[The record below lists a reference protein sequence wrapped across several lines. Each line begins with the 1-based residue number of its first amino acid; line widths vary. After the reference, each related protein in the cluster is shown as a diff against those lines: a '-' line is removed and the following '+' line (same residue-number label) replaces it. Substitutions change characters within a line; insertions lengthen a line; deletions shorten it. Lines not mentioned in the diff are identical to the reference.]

1 MPHIHRTRPGARRS
15 LTGLLAAALLPLPA
29 VATTAAYA
37 APASPARAT
46 APLGAAL
53 PPAPQ
58 GSPYPSV
65 GAGTHFLDDAALLGN
80 INEKSWYEA
89 NIPFVDLPDQTIQS
103 VYYYR
108 WNVWKEHIRPTGTAN
123 GDILTEFFG
132 YPGYAAP
139 YGAIDA
145 AAGHHI
151 DEGRWVRDQS
161 YLNSYIDYWLQNAG
175 SGPKPATDAVN
186 ANQTDWAHEYS
197 FWLASA
203 VVARSEVTGDWTQ
216 ARSLLPEL
224 VKQYDTWDNQF
235 NPKLGLYWQ
244 VPVWD
249 AMELSASSYE
259 SDPSDPYHGGAGYR
273 PTLNAYQ
280 YGDAQAISFIA
291 GMAHDTQ
298 LASTFSARAAA
309 LRRNMQK
316 WLWDPARQFFYDM
329 PAASNPGNQL
339 LSAREEIGFVPWM
352 FNMPNGSDSVAWKQ
366 LLDPSGFAAA
376 YGPTTVEQRSNWFM
390 YQASHGCCHW
400 DGPSWPY
407 ATSQT
412 LTAMANLLDN
422 YRQSDVTAAD
432 YDALLHTYAATQ
444 SENGVPHVGQA
455 HDPAQPS
462 WIYDAT
468 DYNHSSFNDL
478 VLSGLLGL
486 RAQTAPSLLSFRPL
500 VPPSWTYFAV
510 ENAPYHGHNIT
521 VLWDKDGTRYSQG
534 RGLHIYEDGR
544 LLASS
549 ATLRAL
555 NVHLRPDRGAGAVP
569 AENFTDLAANVYGQG
584 SPSPFASYTWQ
595 YDSTANG
602 TDGQIIYDDSP
613 LDSRWTDY
621 GSPNATDDLGVDFGA
636 VVPLDEVRIYTY
648 DDTANGGDVK
658 APAAY
663 TVQYWPGSAWADV
676 PGQIQGPSVPAGDD
690 LNRVTFPAI
699 TTSQIRVVFTRQPGY
714 AVGAS
719 ELEAGGASAEAGGI
733 WIDGPKAVTVP
744 LKPDQPNTIT
754 TSLSGAAAAGGQG
767 LITQLV
773 APAGWVVQ
781 RVGPAQAT
789 PTTTWTVTPPAGSA
803 GDSAALYAYAIDSQA
818 RELRHLLRAGRNV
831 SRLLAAAL
839 HRPAGVRQLYHERS
853 VRLHPGPAGGDLVD
867 RRAAPGLHRRR
878 RADAGLAAHAV
889 LRRAAVGHGTRVG
902 QGSLGPRRQA
912 VPGRRHEPG
921 QLVHRVREGRRRLR
935 DGLVQQRVPYIRD
948 RPGPRRPA
956 QPARLPGAVLRQRH
970 PAVRR
975 PLRPRR
981 RRGNGHVVCTAHRLG
996 HLAAAGDH
1004 VDQPVRRPV
1013 GPGDPRPVPLRLR
1026 ATWRRRHHGR
1036 QPLPGASRAGALIGA
1051 ARESSA
1057 PRMARPIGP
1066 LRERSTNLA
1075 LSLT

>member
-663 TVQYWPGSAWADV
+663 TVQYWTGSAWADV

-803 GDSAALYAYAIDSQA
+803 GDSAALYAYAIDSQPGSSGIFY
-818 RELRHLLRAGRNV
+818 GRVATSVAFSLQPYTDQQV
-831 SRLLAAAL
+831 SDSFTTSDLSAYTQVL
-839 HRPAGVRQLYHERS
+839 PAVTSSTGEQL
-853 VRLHPGPAGGDLVD
+853 PAFTAGGGQMQASLPTPFFGVLQSGTAPASDKAVSVLDAKQFLGDATSQDSLFTGFVKDAGDYVMAWYNNVYRTSGIDLVQGGRLNPPGYQVPCCASVTLQSGD
-867 RRAAPGLHRRR
+867 RFALAVDGATVTSYVQHTGSDTWQQLETTSISPFVDLSDPATLAQYHYAFGLRGDGGTMAASRFQ
-878 RADAGLAAHAV
+878 GLA
-889 LRRAAVGHGTRVG
+889 
-902 QGSLGPRRQA
+902 
-912 VPGRRHEPG
+912 VP
-921 QLVHRVREGRRRLR
+921 
-935 DGLVQQRVPYIRD
+935 
-948 RPGPRRPA
+948 
-956 QPARLPGAVLRQRH
+956 
-970 PAVRR
+970 
-975 PLRPRR
+975 
-981 RRGNGHVVCTAHRLG
+981 
-996 HLAAAGDH
+996 
-1004 VDQPVRRPV
+1004 
-1013 GPGDPRPVPLRLR
+1013 
-1026 ATWRRRHHGR
+1026 
-1036 QPLPGASRAGALIGA
+1036 
-1051 ARESSA
+1051 A
-1057 PRMARPIGP
+1057 P
-1066 LRERSTNLA
+1066 
-1075 LSLT
+1075 